1 MQFYL
6 NKMSCACALGN
17 TAAQVHESALKG
29 STSGMVTLKGEVPS
43 HEIKFGLVSA
53 QLPEVEDPQFDFRT
67 VRLLMYGV
75 QSIRKD
81 IDELISKYGK
91 DRIAIV
97 LGSSNTGIDEAL
109 RFVSEWIDKEEKPD
123 AFSFEQIQL
132 GSAAKY
138 LKRVLGTLGPAY
150 VVSTACSS
158 SAKVFASARRL
169 IELGVADAAIVGGV
183 DGRCRFAMNG
193 FNALEAMSYG
203 DVKPFSANR
212 DGINLGEGVALF
224 TMETQP
230 DFDGG
235 YCVRLAGVGETSD
248 AYHATAP
255 EPDGKGA
262 ESSMR
267 AALSEA
273 GMTEDQ
279 IEYINMHG
287 TGTIANDE
295 MEGRAIWRMFSSK
308 VLCASTKALTGH
320 CLGAAGAIEA
330 ALGWLM
336 LKYGGV
342 IPHVGTDAV
351 DPSIPQITL
360 AKKEDAQ
367 RRVKSFLSNSFAF
380 GGSNASVLLVSE
392 EPL

>member
-1 MQFYL
+1 
-6 NKMSCACALGN
+6 
-17 TAAQVHESALKG
+17 
-29 STSGMVTLKGEVPS
+29 
-43 HEIKFGLVSA
+43 
-53 QLPEVEDPQFDFRT
+53 
-67 VRLLMYGV
+67 
-75 QSIRKD
+75 
-81 IDELISKYGK
+81 
-91 DRIAIV
+91 
-97 LGSSNTGIDEAL
+97 
-109 RFVSEWIDKEEKPD
+109 
-123 AFSFEQIQL
+123 
-132 GSAAKY
+132 
-138 LKRVLGTLGPAY
+138 
-150 VVSTACSS
+150 
-158 SAKVFASARRL
+158 
-169 IELGVADAAIVGGV
+169 
-183 DGRCRFAMNG
+183 
-193 FNALEAMSYG
+193 
-203 DVKPFSANR
+203 
-212 DGINLGEGVALF
+212 
-224 TMETQP
+224 METQP

-367 RRVKSFLSNSFAF
+367 MRVKSFLSNSFAF

>member
-1 MQFYL
+1 
-6 NKMSCACALGN
+6 
-17 TAAQVHESALKG
+17 
-29 STSGMVTLKGEVPS
+29 MVTLKGEVPS